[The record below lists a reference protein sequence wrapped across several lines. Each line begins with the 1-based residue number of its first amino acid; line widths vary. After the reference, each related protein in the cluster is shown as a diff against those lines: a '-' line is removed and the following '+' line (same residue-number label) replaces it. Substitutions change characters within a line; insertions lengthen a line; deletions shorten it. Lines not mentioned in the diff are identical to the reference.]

1 MYKRQHKYLCS
12 TTGGVIAGRKEL
24 IDAILLQNRGIG
36 RGMKAGKEA
45 IIGAMAAL
53 QFRMSEDVEAWP
65 MEQDRKA
72 GLIVS
77 KLSGIDGLELQIDP
91 DPNGCPFSRARLTLT
106 PAICG
111 VDVFQLTEQMANN
124 TPSIVLRAHHANEGF
139 IYIDAIEMNDDQ
151 IELTCNRIRGILT
164 SNQDTCLLYTSPSP
178 RD

>member
-1 MYKRQHKYLCS
+1 MAFPADD
-12 TTGGVIAGRKEL
+12 VV
-24 IDAILLQNRGIG
+24 
-36 RGMKAGKEA
+36 KA
-45 IIGAMAAL
+45 
-53 QFRMSEDVEAWP
+53 WT

-72 GLIVS
+72 GLGVS
-77 KLSGIDGLELQIDP
+77 LLSGIDGLELQIDP

-111 VDVFQLTEQMANN
+111 GDVFQLTEQMANN

-164 SNQDTCLLYTSPSP
+164 SNQDTA
-178 RD
+178 